1 MARARPNRR
10 RRRRE
15 RTEGEGEIPMTP
27 MIDVVFLLL
36 VYFVMTLQPT
46 DLFAH
51 LNVFT
56 PSADAATEAPKDPPS
71 LIRIG
76 VYPTGYTFD
85 DLAVSSTQ
93 LESFLARLATASK
106 TQSVL
111 IECSVESR
119 HGNLVAVL
127 NMCAKFGFSN
137 LSVVSAE

>member
-1 MARARPNRR
+1 
-10 RRRRE
+10 
-15 RTEGEGEIPMTP
+15 MTP

-56 PSADAATEAPKDPPS
+56 PSAEAATEAPKDPPS

-76 VYPTGYTFD
+76 VNPGGYTFD
-85 DLAVSSTQ
+85 GLVVSSTQ
-93 LESFLARLATASK
+93 LESFLARLASASK

-111 IECSVESR
+111 ITCSVDSR
-119 HGNLVAVL
+119 HGRLVAVL
-127 NMCAKFGFSN
+127 NMCAKFELDN
-137 LSVVSAE
+137 LSVVSGE